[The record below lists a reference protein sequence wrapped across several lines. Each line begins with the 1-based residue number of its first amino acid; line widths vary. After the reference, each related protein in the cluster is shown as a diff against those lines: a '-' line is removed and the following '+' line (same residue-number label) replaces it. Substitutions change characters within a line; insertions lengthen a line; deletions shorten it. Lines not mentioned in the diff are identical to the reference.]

1 MRYTFY
7 PKLVRRKKYLT
18 KKNGKFYVYSRYRLE
33 IAEDCLQRCVYCD
46 AHDDEV
52 GGASVMEL
60 DHFKPSGR
68 PEFKGLLNDPRNL
81 VYSCRSCNGLKT
93 EFWPALGTVHT
104 FVGDDG
110 FIDPFEV
117 DRLQY
122 FAVRANG
129 RIHAKKPPA
138 SYMIRLLGLD
148 RPFMQRLRE
157 RRRLMGRVVSLA
169 GEIDRSSGTRS
180 SGRSGASASAKAAR
194 LVLKLAE
201 LEKRRST

>member
-18 KKNGKFYVYSRYRLE
+18 KKNGKFYVYPRYRLE
-33 IAEDCLQRCVYCD
+33 IAEDCLHRCVYCD
-46 AHDDEV
+46 GHDHEV

-60 DHFKPSGR
+60 DHFRPSGR
-68 PEFKGLLNDPRNL
+68 PEFKALLNDPRNL
-81 VYSCRSCNGLKT
+81 VYSCRSCNGLKS
-93 EFWPALGTVHT
+93 EFWPASGTVQT

-110 FIDPFEV
+110 FIDPFNL

-122 FAVRANG
+122 FAIRANG

-138 SYMIRLLGLD
+138 SYMIELLGLD
-148 RPFMQRLRE
+148 RPFMRRLRE

-169 GEIDRSSGTRS
+169 GELEGASGTRS
-180 SGRSGASASAKAAR
+180 TGRPNASASAKAAL